1 MVEVTL
7 SSRVS
12 TRVDE
17 CGLFQKGGI
26 VDESRAVL
34 MRRETTL
41 LSTRKEDRGSGIGR
55 STHSPRG
62 ITSRVS
68 SERHKRR
75 ATTMTGYHKHH
86 IQTPRIYTYA
96 GSAQERMEKK
106 HATPRYHS
114 AQASAQM
121 CSTPGQLS
129 DDTAFQSKD
138 PNAERLASYIM
149 HRCSTKGRL

>member
-1 MVEVTL
+1 M
-7 SSRVS
+7 
-12 TRVDE
+12 
-17 CGLFQKGGI
+17 
-26 VDESRAVL
+26 DESRAVL

-86 IQTPRIYTYA
+86 IQTPRIYTYS

-106 HATPRYHS
+106 NATPRYHS

-129 DDTAFQSKD
+129 DDIAFQSKS
-138 PNAERLASYIM
+138 PNAEKTCLIYHAPLLNKRAPVMEPRTVRSQKAQARLVLNSQFSA
-149 HRCSTKGRL
+149 